1 MDLSS
6 LLPATE
12 GADPRYQDIDAW
24 PADSALF
31 ALWEAQLAAAA
42 AVRPALPAIGAAVA
56 AALPRLRQGG
66 RLGYA
71 GAGTSGRLA
80 VQDAVELGPTFDW
93 PASRLVLLLAGGSDA
108 LTQAVEGAED
118 DADAAR
124 QAVAR
129 HGVGAADVVL
139 GIAASGRTAFTCAVL
154 EASRARGALTV
165 AVANS
170 QGAPLFAGAAHAI
183 LVETGA
189 EPIAGST
196 RMKAGTAQK
205 IVLNLFSTLLML
217 QLGRVHRGRMVDL
230 RAGNAKLRARALT
243 MLRDLTGADEA
254 PAQAALLAAGGNVR
268 TAVLLL
274 RGLDLPAARAA
285 GPPRRTAAG
294 GVAGIVGVIALGAAE
309 LFDGSAARGPLV
321 VTIDGGRIAAVAER
335 APPGVAVEHGRRC
348 RAGARLRRFAGQRR
362 RRRAVQRHPNAGGT
376 APDRCGACAARH
388 HGAAADPHQRAGTAA
403 AGGAGGGACGV
414 SR

>member
-1 MDLSS
+1 VDLSS

-93 PASRLVLLLAGGSDA
+93 PASRLLLLLAGGPDA

-129 HGVGAADVVL
+129 HGIGAADVVL
-139 GIAASGRTAFTCAVL
+139 GIAASGRTPFTCAVL

-170 QGAPLFAGAAHAI
+170 RGAPLFVGAAHTI

-217 QLGRVHRGRMVDL
+217 QLGRVYRGRMVDL
-230 RAGNAKLRARALT
+230 RSGNAKLRARALA
-243 MLRDLTGADEA
+243 MLRDLTGAAEA

-274 RGLDLPAARAA
+274 RGLDLPAARALLD
-285 GPPRRTAAG
+285 RH
-294 GVAGIVGVIALGAAE
+294 
-309 LFDGSAARGPLV
+309 
-321 VTIDGGRIAAVAER
+321 GGRLRAALQA
-335 APPGVAVEHGRRC
+335 
-348 RAGARLRRFAGQRR
+348 L
-362 RRRAVQRHPNAGGT
+362 
-376 APDRCGACAARH
+376 
-388 HGAAADPHQRAGTAA
+388 
-403 AGGAGGGACGV
+403 